1 MIHIKY
7 PYEDYMKLKV
17 YMVNDTWL
25 ETGFDEQES
34 DFVPSRWK
42 DGHWW
47 LSDELTQNL
56 QIIPADPER
65 SKSYTRIVPAN
76 GW

>member
-34 DFVPSRWK
+34 DFVPSQQK

-47 LSDELTQNL
+47 LSNELTQNL

-65 SKSYTRIVPAN
+65 SKSHTQIVPAN